1 MSVANNVNIRFE
13 RGVFRISAE
22 IPVTRAREAIESI
35 VDELNS
41 QVLGEDQLVIDQT
54 VKAAPKVLCEKD
66 AAKYIGRSV
75 SFLRTCRY
83 KARRGESDAGPKYIR
98 LRNKF
103 IAYTVKDLDDWLNH
117 NQRFSTCFEEK
128 VYAESRKI
136 VPFSAPS
143 GESEA
148 VQNA

>member
-1 MSVANNVNIRFE
+1 MSVANSVKIRFE
-13 RGVFRISAE
+13 KGVFQISAE

-35 VDELNS
+35 VGELSS
-41 QVLGEDQLVIDQT
+41 QLLGEEQIAAGQA
-54 VKAAPKVLCEKD
+54 VKVAPKVLCEKD

-83 KARRGESDAGPKYIR
+83 KAKRGELNAGPKYIR

-103 IAYTVKDLDDWLNH
+103 IAYPVKDLDDWLEH
-117 NQRFSTCFEEK
+117 NERFSTCFEEK
-128 VYAESRKI
+128 AYAESRKI
-136 VPFSAPS
+136 VPFTPRR
-143 GESEA
+143 GESEV

>member
-1 MSVANNVNIRFE
+1 MSVSNNVSIRFE
-13 RGVFRISAE
+13 KGVFRISAE

-35 VDELNS
+35 VGELNS
-41 QVLGEDQLVIDQT
+41 QLLGEDQFAAGQT
-54 VKAAPKVLCEKD
+54 AKVAPKVLDEKD

-83 KARRGESDAGPKYIR
+83 KGRRGELDAGPKYIR

-103 IAYTVKDLDDWLNH
+103 IAYPVTDLDEWLSH
-117 NQRFSTCFEEK
+117 NERFSTCFEEK

-136 VPFSAPS
+136 VPFTPHC
-143 GESEA
+143 GESEVMSDA
-148 VQNA
+148 